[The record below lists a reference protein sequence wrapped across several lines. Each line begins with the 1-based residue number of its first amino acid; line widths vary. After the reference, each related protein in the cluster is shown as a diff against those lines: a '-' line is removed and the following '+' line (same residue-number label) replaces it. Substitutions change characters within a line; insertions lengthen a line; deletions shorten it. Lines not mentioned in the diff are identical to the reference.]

1 MFLSSKTCQL
11 LIGVI
16 MNYCGRICCRMKK
29 FESQYPEVAKLYEEL
44 GVKCQSAGPLDAKT
58 RYLVNLGIAVGA
70 VSPGAVKSH
79 ARKALEQ
86 GATSE
91 ELHHALLLALTTVG
105 FPAMIAAIGWVEEVI
120 EAEGK

>member
-1 MFLSSKTCQL
+1 MYLPKPYEQFK
-11 LIGVI
+11 
-16 MNYCGRICCRMKK
+16 
-29 FESQYPEVAKLYEEL
+29 EQYPEIAKIYEEL

-58 RYLVNLGIAVGA
+58 RYLVNMGIAVGA

-86 GATSE
+86 GASRE
-91 ELHHALLLALTTVG
+91 ELYHALLLALTTVG

-120 EAEGK
+120 AAGGK

>member
-1 MFLSSKTCQL
+1 MYLPKPF
-11 LIGVI
+11 
-16 MNYCGRICCRMKK
+16 KK
-29 FESQYPEVAKLYEEL
+29 FEKDYPEIAKIYEEL
-44 GVKCQSAGPLDAKT
+44 GLKCQSAGPLDAKT

-86 GATSE
+86 GASRE
-91 ELHHALLLALTTVG
+91 EVFHALLLALTTIG

-120 EAEGK
+120 SAEGN

>member
-1 MFLSSKTCQL
+1 MYLPKPFQEFK
-11 LIGVI
+11 
-16 MNYCGRICCRMKK
+16 R
-29 FESQYPEVAKLYEEL
+29 QYPEITNLYEEL
-44 GVKCQSAGPLDAKT
+44 GIKCQSAGPLDAKT
-58 RYLVNLGIAVGA
+58 RYLINLGIEVGA

-86 GATSE
+86 GATRE

>member
-1 MFLSSKTCQL
+1 MYLPQPF
-11 LIGVI
+11 
-16 MNYCGRICCRMKK
+16 KK

-44 GVKCQSAGPLDAKT
+44 GVKCQSGGPLDAKT

-70 VSPGAVKSH
+70 VSLGAVKSH
-79 ARKALEQ
+79 ARKALKQ
-86 GATSE
+86 GATNE

>member
-1 MFLSSKTCQL
+1 MYLPQPF
-11 LIGVI
+11 
-16 MNYCGRICCRMKK
+16 KK

-79 ARKALEQ
+79 ARKALEH
-86 GATSE
+86 GATRE

-120 EAEGK
+120 AAEGK

>member
-1 MFLSSKTCQL
+1 MYLPKPFQEFKE
-11 LIGVI
+11 
-16 MNYCGRICCRMKK
+16 R
-29 FESQYPEVAKLYEEL
+29 YPDIAKIYEEL

-79 ARKALEQ
+79 ARKALEK
-86 GATSE
+86 GASQE
-91 ELHHALLLALTTVG
+91 ELYHAMLLALTTVG

-120 EAEGK
+120 AAESE